1 MVNFHELKVKI
12 KSANEL
18 DDKVVINAIKDVLKC
33 YEFDVEVIK
42 EKEENEK
49 EE

>member
-1 MVNFHELKVKI
+1 MVNLHELKIKI
-12 KSANEL
+12 KSTNEL
-18 DDKVVINAIKDVLKC
+18 DDKVVINAIKDILKC
-33 YEFDVEVIK
+33 YEYDVEVIE

>member
-1 MVNFHELKVKI
+1 MINLHEIKLKI

-18 DDKVVINAIKDVLKC
+18 DDKVVISAIKDVLKC

-42 EKEENEK
+42 EDKNKKEE
-49 EE
+49 